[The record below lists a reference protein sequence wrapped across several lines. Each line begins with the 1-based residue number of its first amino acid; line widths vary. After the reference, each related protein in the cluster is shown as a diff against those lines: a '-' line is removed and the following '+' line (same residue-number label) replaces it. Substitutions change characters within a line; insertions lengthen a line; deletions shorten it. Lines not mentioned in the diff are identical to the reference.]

1 MKCPYCGY
9 KEDRVIDSRS
19 SSDDTIIRRRRECL
33 KCGKRFTTYEKVEH
47 IPLMVIKKDG
57 RREEFDRE
65 KILNG
70 IRKACEKRP
79 VSIEKMEEI
88 VNKIEAEVEKKNVRE
103 ISTRV
108 IGQLVMKYLH
118 KLDQVAYVR
127 FASVYKEFKDI
138 EEFKQ
143 ALDKLLSKK

>member
-9 KEDRVIDSRS
+9 KEDKVIDSRS
-19 SSDDTIIRRRRECL
+19 SSDDTIIRRRRQCL

-88 VNKIEAEVEKKNVRE
+88 VNKVETEIEKRNVRE
-103 ISTRV
+103 IPTRV
-108 IGQLVMKYLH
+108 IGQLVMKSLH

>member
-9 KEDRVIDSRS
+9 KEDKVIDSRS
-19 SSDDTIIRRRRECL
+19 SSDDTIIRRRRQCL

-88 VNKIEAEVEKKNVRE
+88 VNKVEAEIEKKNVRE
-103 ISTRV
+103 IPTRM